1 MENEKKIT
9 WGITKDLQTDIRYEP
24 NACRGFVMDLSLGCP
39 HRCSYCLFSP
49 LELRVYKLQNPDYK
63 GGTLTLKLDKFLK
76 RQEFPP
82 SVYLCYSS
90 DPLGNEEIKESA
102 KIVLKKLFKH
112 NVNVLFIT
120 KGIFDD
126 ALLDIIRQRPELMNI
141 QIDVSSC
148 DERRNRVIEPGA
160 PTYEE
165 RLDNI
170 KKLSK
175 IQNLSSLV
183 VRMDPLLPNI
193 DDTEENMKKIL
204 KDISELGVKEI
215 VAGYIVLTKGLKNT
229 WEKNEFT
236 QVATHVLTEITP
248 TISKQEL
255 YSIPFDIKLERLKKI
270 GDLCSQYGINLSVC
284 GCKDERFKQTDI
296 EWICH
301 PFNRKRREELNKN
314 VPEKLRMKT
323 EHLK

>member
-112 NVNVLFIT
+112 
-120 KGIFDD
+120 
-126 ALLDIIRQRPELMNI
+126 E
-141 QIDVSSC
+141 
-148 DERRNRVIEPGA
+148 
-160 PTYEE
+160 
-165 RLDNI
+165 
-170 KKLSK
+170 
-175 IQNLSSLV
+175 
-183 VRMDPLLPNI
+183 
-193 DDTEENMKKIL
+193 
-204 KDISELGVKEI
+204 
-215 VAGYIVLTKGLKNT
+215 
-229 WEKNEFT
+229 
-236 QVATHVLTEITP
+236 
-248 TISKQEL
+248 
-255 YSIPFDIKLERLKKI
+255 YS
-270 GDLCSQYGINLSVC
+270 G
-284 GCKDERFKQTDI
+284 RF
-296 EWICH
+296 
-301 PFNRKRREELNKN
+301 
-314 VPEKLRMKT
+314 
-323 EHLK
+323 